1 MKASEE
7 KLQKIIEGT
16 IQYVVPLFQRAY
28 SWTKSEWQ
36 ALWDD
41 IITLCEQE
49 NPRVH
54 FMGSIVTM
62 PAESAPGGCP
72 KYILIDGQQRI
83 TTIFILLAALRDKA
97 KPVDQKLADQIQ
109 NTILVNQYEE
119 DLDFYKIQ
127 PTQVD
132 REAFYRIIQSES
144 PIEENGISE
153 CYGFFEKKFR
163 QTKID
168 LQKFKKVICSNFS
181 LVSVVLSI
189 DDDPYLVFESL
200 NAKGRSLTQADLI
213 RNYFFMKIEGNNQE
227 PIYNKYWLPMQEL
240 LGDNLTEF
248 IRHYLTKSGAEVKT
262 GEIYFHIKDRI
273 SNGDAVLYL
282 KDLAIFAEYYAKLLD
297 PNREEKEEVRKY
309 LLRLNSLEVGT
320 VYPFLLNC
328 YDDWAKSKIT
338 EQEFITILQIIE
350 NFVLRRFVC
359 NIQTRG
365 LNRLFALLYSQV
377 SKDSNLAESNF
388 IERLKLALQKQKYP
402 KDSEF
407 KARLMDVQLYGIN
420 RTQKAKLILESI
432 EESFN
437 HKEKVALKGLTVE
450 HIMPQSLTDWWKEHL
465 GEDCQ
470 ITHELL
476 LHTLGNLTLTGYNS
490 ELSNADFL
498 KKRTHFQDSNLE
510 LNKYFGDKQSWCQ
523 EDIEARGEYLADIAL
538 KIWSYFGEESPEEPS
553 LHKITGRKPK
563 KLRIFGQEK
572 PVESWRDVLEFTLN
586 TIADFDSERFQDIV
600 EQFPGFVG
608 WDEKGFKAWRKL
620 NNGAFIEVS
629 LSAKRIH
636 SFCMKAIQTADIPEE
651 DWQLDLEEEK

>member
-28 SWTKSEWQ
+28 SWTKSEWE

-119 DLDFYKIQ
+119 GLDFYKIQ

-132 REAFYRIIQSES
+132 RQAFQQIIQSETQS
-144 PIEENGISE
+144 EENGISE
-153 CYGFFEKKFR
+153 CYGFFEKKLR
-163 QTKID
+163 LSKID
-168 LQKFKKVICSNFS
+168 FQKLKKVICSNFS

-200 NAKGRSLTQADLI
+200 NAKGKSLTQADLI
-213 RNYFFMKIEGNNQE
+213 RNYFFMKIEGKNQE
-227 PIYNKYWLPMQEL
+227 SIYYKYWLPIQEI
-240 LGDNLTEF
+240 LGENLTEF
-248 IRHYLTKSGAEVKT
+248 IRHYLTKSGAEVKK
-262 GEIYFHIKDRI
+262 GEIYFHIKERI
-273 SNGDAVLYL
+273 SEGDPVSYI
-282 KDLAIFAEYYAKLLD
+282 KDLSIFVEYYTKLLN
-297 PNREEKEEVRKY
+297 PNREEKKEVRKY
-309 LLRLNSLEVGT
+309 LLRLKSLEAGT
-320 VYPFLLNC
+320 IYPFLLNC

-338 EQEFITILQIIE
+338 EHQFIEILKIIE
-350 NFVLRRFVC
+350 NFLLRRFVC

-377 SKDSNLAESNF
+377 SNDSNLAGCNF
-388 IERLKLALQKQKYP
+388 IDGLKLALQKQNYP
-402 KDSEF
+402 KDSQF
-407 KARLMDVQLYGIN
+407 KARLMDVQLYGPN
-420 RTQKAKLILESI
+420 RSQKAKLILESI
-432 EESFN
+432 EKSLYYKQEVIL
-437 HKEKVALKGLTVE
+437 EGLTIE
-450 HIMPQSLTDWWKEHL
+450 HIMPQTLTDWWKEHL
-465 GEDCQ
+465 GENWQ
-470 ITHELL
+470 ITHDLL
-476 LHTLGNLTLTGYNS
+476 LHTLGNLTLTGSNS

-498 KKRTHFQDSNLE
+498 EKRTHFQDSNLK
-510 LNKYFGDKQSWCQ
+510 LNKYFEDKQAWHQ
-523 EDIEARGEYLADIAL
+523 EHIEARAEYLADIAL
-538 KIWSYFGEESPEEPS
+538 KIWSYFGEELPEPYVP
-553 LHKITGRKPK
+553 KITNCKPK
-563 KLRIFGQEK
+563 KLRIFSQENVVK
-572 PVESWRDVLEFTLN
+572 NWRDVLKLTLN
-586 TIADFDSERFQDIV
+586 TIADFDPDRFQDIV
-600 EQFPGFVG
+600 EQFPGFVA
-608 WDEKGFKAWRKL
+608 WDEKGFKKWSKL
-620 NNGAFIEVS
+620 NNGAFIEVY

-636 SFCMKAIQTADIPEE
+636 SFCIKAIQTAEISEE
-651 DWQLDLEEEK
+651 DWQLELEEEK

>member
-28 SWTKSEWQ
+28 SWTKSEWE

-62 PAESAPGGCP
+62 PADSAPGGCP

-119 DLDFYKIQ
+119 GLDFYKIQ

-132 REAFYRIIQSES
+132 REVFYRIIQSEN
-144 PIEENGISE
+144 PIDKNSISE
-153 CYGFFEKKFR
+153 CYAFFEKKFR
-163 QTKID
+163 LTKID
-168 LQKFKKVICSNFS
+168 FQKLKKVICNNFS

-213 RNYFFMKIEGNNQE
+213 RNYFFMKIEGKNQE
-227 PIYNKYWLPMQEL
+227 SIYEKYWLPMQEL

-248 IRHYLTKSGAEVKT
+248 IRHYLTKSGAVVNK
-262 GEIYFHIKDRI
+262 GEIYFQIKDRI
-273 SNGDAVLYL
+273 SKGDPVLYL
-282 KDLAIFAEYYAKLLD
+282 KDLSIFAEYYAKLLD
-297 PNREEKEEVRKY
+297 PNREEKEEIRKY
-309 LLRLNSLEVGT
+309 LLRLKSLEVGT
-320 VYPFLLNC
+320 IYPFILNC

-338 EQEFITILQIIE
+338 EEEFIIILKMIE

-359 NIQTRG
+359 NIPTKS
-365 LNRLFALLYSQV
+365 LNSLFASLYSQV

-388 IERLKLALQKQKYP
+388 IECLQLALQKQKYP

-407 KARLMDVQLYGIN
+407 KNRLMDVQLYGIN
-420 RTQKAKLILESI
+420 RTQKARLILESI

-465 GEDCQ
+465 GEDWQ

-510 LNKYFGDKQSWCQ
+510 LNKYFDDKQAWRQ

-538 KIWSYFGEESPEEPS
+538 TIWSYFGEESPEESS
-553 LHKITGRKPK
+553 LNKITGRKPK
-563 KLRIFGQEK
+563 KLRILGQEK

-586 TIADFDSERFQDIV
+586 TIADLDSERFQDIV

-608 WDEKGFKAWRKL
+608 WDEKGFKKWRKL
-620 NNGAFIEVS
+620 NNGAFMEVY

-636 SFCMKAIQTADIPEE
+636 SFCIKAIQTAEISEE
-651 DWQLDLEEEK
+651 DWQLELEEEK